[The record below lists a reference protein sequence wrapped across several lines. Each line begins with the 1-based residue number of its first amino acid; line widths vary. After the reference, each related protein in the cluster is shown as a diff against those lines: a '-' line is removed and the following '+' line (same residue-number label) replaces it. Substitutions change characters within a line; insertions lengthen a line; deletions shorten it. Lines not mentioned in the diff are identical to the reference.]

1 MFTLKKDLK
10 DINQRVIIQFE
21 KDYSGDFETLKE
33 IEETI
38 EGAFFD
44 WLHCDT
50 LYDEEDLAEV
60 ECMNPARFITERLDS
75 YGYSTVNY
83 SLEDL
88 KTQEN

>member
-10 DINQRVIIQFE
+10 DINQRVIIEFE
-21 KDYSGDFETLKE
+21 KDYSVDTERLKE
-33 IEETI
+33 IEDTI

-44 WLHCDT
+44 WFHCDV
-50 LYDEEDLAEV
+50 LYDEDDLAEV